1 MPIPSVNCAFVL
13 DDYRFRVR
21 GSPHTIIHFLFF
33 SLLSDL
39 KFFLLR
45 FGIRSTSTYSVQ
57 FSLLQSNSVYFVQFS
72 PIRSIFPFWSISR
85 RKWAFAFFAKTF
97 QQNTP
102 YLKLIRKMPPFWN
115 LIFGQLSYS
124 KLKNFKNFFF
134 SGTRVSWTWVPC
146 EVLEFPNFFFLP
158 KSTFT
163 ITRCS
168 KNRVLHLE
176 LDFLIGV
183 FP

>member
-57 FSLLQSNSVYFVQFS
+57 FSLLQSNSVYFWFILSSLVQLGPF
-72 PIRSIFPFWSISR
+72 FPFWSISR

-102 YLKLIRKMPPFWN
+102 YLKLGVSMFDPTCEPDTNTTRV
-115 LIFGQLSYS
+115 
-124 KLKNFKNFFF
+124 F
-134 SGTRVSWTWVPC
+134 SGQGWALMGLGHKRVDSKTTR
-146 EVLEFPNFFFLP
+146 
-158 KSTFT
+158 
-163 ITRCS
+163 
-168 KNRVLHLE
+168 
-176 LDFLIGV
+176 
-183 FP
+183 